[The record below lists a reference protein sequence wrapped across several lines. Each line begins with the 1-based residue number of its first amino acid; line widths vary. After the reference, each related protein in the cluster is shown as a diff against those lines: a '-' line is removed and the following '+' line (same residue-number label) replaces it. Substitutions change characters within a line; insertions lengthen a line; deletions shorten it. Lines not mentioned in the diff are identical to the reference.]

1 MAMSAAA
8 MQQEIRGR
16 AAMRLIGFLGRFP
29 SVKAL
34 ILWGIVTAC
43 DVAYAKPTADAI
55 WVEIKRPTNLAFF
68 VFFSM
73 AGPRLLGGYMSQYIY
88 IRVFVFET

>member
-55 WVEIKRPTNLAFF
+55 
-68 VFFSM
+68 
-73 AGPRLLGGYMSQYIY
+73 
-88 IRVFVFET
+88 